1 MPGPGS
7 WGNLAKKRVI
17 PFKRGKK
24 EGNKRR
30 MAQTPDEKTYVETPF
45 IEHLKEIGWDYV
57 EGDMPYLTE
66 REGFREVLLA
76 VDDEGLLVDQAVER
90 ICERR

>member
-24 EGNKRR
+24 KGNKRR
-30 MAQTPDEKTYVETPF
+30 LAKTTDEQTHVEIRF
-45 IEHLKEIGWDYV
+45 VEQIKGMGWDHI
-57 EGDMPYLTE
+57 EG
-66 REGFREVLLA
+66 GSA
-76 VDDEGLLVDQAVER
+76 
-90 ICERR
+90 IIH

>member
-1 MPGPGS
+1 
-7 WGNLAKKRVI
+7 
-17 PFKRGKK
+17 
-24 EGNKRR
+24 

-76 VDDEGLLVDQAVER
+76 VDHQPVSGGYDGFYCQQYPQQS
-90 ICERR
+90 